1 MEGFD
6 KLLENEE
13 FTEIRNYP
21 NYIISNMGKCYN
33 KKTKQ
38 FVGADCK
45 GYVIV
50 SLCND
55 DGQQNFYIHQLVMDH
70 FGPPKPDGIYEVDHI
85 NHKRD
90 DNRIGNLRWATSSEN
105 QKNKL
110 TYKGVK
116 AEYISYEE
124 VPDDLISLDYYRNH
138 EFLDYYYSI
147 EQNRFMFDTGINCR
161 VLNVNLI
168 GTGYAF
174 VAARDINNK
183 LVSVYFNK
191 FKREH
196 GIESF

>member
-6 KLLENEE
+6 ELLENEE

-85 NHKRD
+85 NQQRD
-90 DNRIGNLRWATSSEN
+90 DNRIENLRWITKSNNNKNRGSSARG
-105 QKNKL
+105 
-110 TYKGVK
+110 GVVY
-116 AEYISYEE
+116 EYFDEIPADFEDIIDVRDYGTHQIE
-124 VPDDLISLDYYRNH
+124 DLYFADNYFY
-138 EFLDYYYSI
+138 
-147 EQNRFMFDTGINCR
+147 FDTGVSFRRLHINYDKK
-161 VLNVNLI
+161 
-168 GTGYAF
+168 GYAF
-174 VAARDINNK
+174 VYSYDTDDKKVKIC
-183 LVSVYFNK
+183 YTK
-191 FKREH
+191 FKKIY
-196 GIESF
+196 GLD